1 MPLCLRSR
9 SAVPSSAFACSALY
23 ALPRQDLGSSTP
35 STARPSNAEL
45 ALGSAALSLQALLSG
60 QARPGCCVPPET
72 KVGRH
77 LWTLLSCAP
86 HLLPSRMQPACIL
99 PLTGPSF
106 ATPSSQAASLSAGGF
121 EVVFVRRPCLSVTLG
136 CRRCTSCSLSPTSPT
151 LLTARV
157 SFSLEFVYC
166 WGGGVARSPAP
177 QGPRP

>member
-35 STARPSNAEL
+35 STARPSNAEV

-60 QARPGCCVPPET
+60 QARPDAVSARN

-99 PLTGPSF
+99 PLTGRRLQPPRHKQHLFLPVGLRWFRPAALPVSHPWLPPLHLVLSF
-106 ATPSSQAASLSAGGF
+106 ANISNPAYRPRKLLGSSLCIVGGAG
-121 EVVFVRRPCLSVTLG
+121 
-136 CRRCTSCSLSPTSPT
+136 
-151 LLTARV
+151 
-157 SFSLEFVYC
+157 
-166 WGGGVARSPAP
+166 
-177 QGPRP
+177 